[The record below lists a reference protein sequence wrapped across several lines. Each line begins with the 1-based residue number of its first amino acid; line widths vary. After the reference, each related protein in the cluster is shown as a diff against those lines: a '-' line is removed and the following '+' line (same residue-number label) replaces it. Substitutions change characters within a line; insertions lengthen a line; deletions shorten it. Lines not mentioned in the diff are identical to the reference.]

1 MVRGVARIHDKILA
15 LNDSS
20 ALFLTD
26 KQLHFIVMGLLGMGM
41 LLLVYPLFI
50 ALSRHHVLII
60 AWIYVFTVLVMLSFA
75 IEIGQ
80 GITNTGNM
88 DLNDVISGLAGFML
102 LFFIFAFVRLNILGI
117 WHFLFPG
124 RSCFPVKR
132 ILSGWPVAGRSS
144 EAEDTA
150 CLQDRMSVQAV
161 QCREQKCR
169 EYENAQIDQQTLCPL
184 GAPGKIPGNTSA
196 QQRLRHI
203 HGKADPAQI

>member
-1 MVRGVARIHDKILA
+1 MVRGVARIHDKIMA

-88 DLNDVISGLAGFML
+88 DLNDVISGLDGFML
-102 LFFIFAFVRLNILGI
+102 LFFILALVRLII
-117 WHFLFPG
+117 W
-124 RSCFPVKR
+124 
-132 ILSGWPVAGRSS
+132 
-144 EAEDTA
+144 
-150 CLQDRMSVQAV
+150 
-161 QCREQKCR
+161 
-169 EYENAQIDQQTLCPL
+169 
-184 GAPGKIPGNTSA
+184 
-196 QQRLRHI
+196 
-203 HGKADPAQI
+203 

>member
-1 MVRGVARIHDKILA
+1 
-15 LNDSS
+15 
-20 ALFLTD
+20 
-26 KQLHFIVMGLLGMGM
+26 MGLLGMGM

-102 LFFIFAFVRLNILGI
+102 LFFIFAFVRLIILGI

-124 RSCFPVKR
+124 R
-132 ILSGWPVAGRSS
+132 
-144 EAEDTA
+144 
-150 CLQDRMSVQAV
+150 
-161 QCREQKCR
+161 
-169 EYENAQIDQQTLCPL
+169 
-184 GAPGKIPGNTSA
+184 
-196 QQRLRHI
+196 
-203 HGKADPAQI
+203 